1 MSRISHWFTNE
12 PEQIVE
18 GDDPSAPASQ
28 TAVFDD
34 DIADYSDTDGPD
46 WPFIHGDLPGPSQVA
61 QAFNPEFH
69 ETETFAEAFKGGKGG
84 GKVFKG
90 KSRIHILPPCQR
102 FNPAYA
108 DLLEEHRKGKFC
120 DKGKFYKGKVFF
132 KGSGKGWNYIPSLD
146 DELDEIHGKGWKGKG
161 KGPKGKVNIGFL
173 CVSDDD
179 DDDDDW
185 KGKGKGPKGK
195 VYILSLDD
203 ELDEIHGKGW
213 KGKGKGPKGKVNIAA
228 LPDDDDELDEGHGK
242 GWKGKGK

>member
-1 MSRISHWFTNE
+1 MGNFMSRISHWFTNE
-12 PEQIVE
+12 P
-18 GDDPSAPASQ
+18 DPSAPASQ

-84 GKVFKG
+84 GKFFKG

-161 KGPKGKVNIGFL
+161 KGPKGKVNI
-173 CVSDDD
+173 
-179 DDDDDW
+179 
-185 KGKGKGPKGK
+185 
-195 VYILSLDD
+195 
-203 ELDEIHGKGW
+203 
-213 KGKGKGPKGKVNIAA
+213 AA

>member
-1 MSRISHWFTNE
+1 MGNFMSRISHWFTNE

-161 KGPKGKVNIGFL
+161 KGPKGKVNI
-173 CVSDDD
+173 
-179 DDDDDW
+179 
-185 KGKGKGPKGK
+185 
-195 VYILSLDD
+195 
-203 ELDEIHGKGW
+203 
-213 KGKGKGPKGKVNIAA
+213 AA

-242 GWKGKGK
+242 GWKGKGKGPKGKVNMADLDDDWRSHGKGCQQL

>member
-1 MSRISHWFTNE
+1 MTSPI
-12 PEQIVE
+12 I
-18 GDDPSAPASQ
+18 Q
-28 TAVFDD
+28 TLTGLTGLSYMEICLV
-34 DIADYSDTDGPD
+34 
-46 WPFIHGDLPGPSQVA
+46 
-61 QAFNPEFH
+61 
-69 ETETFAEAFKGGKGG
+69 
-84 GKVFKG
+84 
-90 KSRIHILPPCQR
+90 
-102 FNPAYA
+102 
-108 DLLEEHRKGKFC
+108 HRKLRKLSIRSFMRQRHSRRPSKAAKAVAKFSKAKAAFIFC
-120 DKGKFYKGKVFF
+120 LHVRDSIRPTLICWKNTAKASFATKANSTKGKVFF

-242 GWKGKGK
+242 GWKGKGKGPKGKVNMADLDDDWRSHGKGCQQL